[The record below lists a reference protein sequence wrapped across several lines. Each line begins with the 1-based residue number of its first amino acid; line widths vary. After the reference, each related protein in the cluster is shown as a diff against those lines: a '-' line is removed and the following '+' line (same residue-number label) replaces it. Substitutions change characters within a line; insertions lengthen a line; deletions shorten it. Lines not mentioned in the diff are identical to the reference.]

1 MYGIVIIIMLAG
13 ASEPKLPVL
22 VESYGTLDKCRTGL
36 ISVSELPN
44 YERVISPL
52 FGYSVVKETD
62 DTTTI
67 AFCVKNIVSI

>member
-1 MYGIVIIIMLAG
+1 MYGIVIVIMLAG

-36 ISVSELPN
+36 ISVSELPDFK
-44 YERVISPL
+44 RVVSPL
-52 FGYSVVKETD
+52 FGYSVIKEIEGS
-62 DTTTI
+62 TTM